1 MNTSWSPLKLVNTYG
16 AFGSIGKVRTEVGDH
31 PSPPRPSFHTPHP
44 CPCDQVT
51 ASCTISIAIA
61 IALAI
66 GHPAYLQVI
75 IQGTSDGVNWLPYEF
90 PCKPGDVSRRP
101 CTIAPYHYRMDW
113 KMYVCVCF
121 ACHTRAFLVN
131 TAVWSCRHCLAGNLW
146 GFVTLCLHGLA
157 GNLWGFVTLCL
168 HCLHQVVCSN
178 DGTTL

>member
-31 PSPPRPSFHTPHP
+31 PSPPRPSFHY
-44 CPCDQVT
+44 QVT
-51 ASCTISIAIA
+51 ASCTIAIAIA
-61 IALAI
+61 IAI

-75 IQGTSDGVNWLPYEF
+75 IQGTFDGVNWLPYEF

-121 ACHTRAFLVN
+121 ACHTRAFLVG
-131 TAVWSCRHCLAGNLW
+131 TAVWSCRHCLTGNLC
-146 GFVTLCLHGLA
+146 GFVA
-157 GNLWGFVTLCL
+157 LCL